1 MRRIGNT
8 KQNKAAQTPRRLQKA
23 AVLNK
28 RAYRNQLILVLN
40 MAFVY
45 LARK

>member
-8 KQNKAAQTPRRLQKA
+8 KQNKAAQTPRRLLKA

-28 RAYRNQLILVLN
+28 RAYRDQLIFVLD
-40 MAFVY
+40 MAFAS
-45 LARK
+45 LSRK